1 MKTLDKNIQ
10 KLIKKQ
16 RLTLKN
22 MENSRWGNGNYD
34 LTYRITLVSEDV
46 YWRGTRV
53 NIYVKGMIEDRKAGE
68 ATHHSTMRPAVD
80 VVKKTTGLGWG
91 DAWKQRSVVWGEQY
105 NKNIRKTIRREVTK
119 EIHDFLKLIGNEQN
133 IQVDKVNFEK

>member
-1 MKTLDKNIQ
+1 
-10 KLIKKQ
+10 
-16 RLTLKN
+16 
-22 MENSRWGNGNYD
+22 
-34 LTYRITLVSEDV
+34 
-46 YWRGTRV
+46 
-53 NIYVKGMIEDRKAGE
+53 
-68 ATHHSTMRPAVD
+68 MRPAVD

>member
-68 ATHHSTMRPAVD
+68 ATPHSTMRPAVD

-91 DAWKQRSVVWGEQY
+91 DAWKQRSTVWGEQY

-133 IQVDKVNFEK
+133 IQVDKVNFER